1 MVRYVKG
8 KLFRKIDTFPQKIT
22 CLAMDDSVEYYD
34 FLKKCHING
43 FRQIIITS
51 EIMIKFIDYF
61 VLDFNY
67 KIYSIEF
74 MEDDKD
80 LSEEINALLNMT
92 SIRAAYLSK
101 LKEQLLFL
109 SEKSSIEIQ
118 RIYFKGRD
126 AQGRALN
133 FYLQSNGIF
142 GINDAHYPII
152 SEKIAELMEG
162 YLF

>member
-67 KIYSIEF
+67 EIYSIEF

-80 LSEEINALLNMT
+80 
-92 SIRAAYLSK
+92 LSK

>member
-1 MVRYVKG
+1 MVRYDKG

-67 KIYSIEF
+67 EIYSIEF

-101 LKEQLLFL
+101 LKEQLL
-109 SEKSSIEIQ
+109 
-118 RIYFKGRD
+118 FKGRD